1 MQPLKSEKPVGS
13 ALTSLGNV
21 TQCLGVSVF
30 WSWIHTWWQKLLHK
44 MFWDAH
50 NKISLLLLLLDWF
63 NFIFWRKTIRAKA
76 EYLRGINYDWV
87 SYAPRFTFVW
97 VISECLYR
105 QHPRKAKW
113 SFRITGDYQLQFIYR
128 CACENLAIWQST
140 RILFLSFIPITS
152 RESRA
157 SLAVHLHLSLITDRF
172 YNDLTTK
179 MKTKQKTTE
188 KHIGFPRTWMHIAPG
203 SVHGPFATLPRCLSV
218 LPLCID
224 GMLCVCTFIT
234 AYIAW

>member
-1 MQPLKSEKPVGS
+1 MQPLKSEKPIGS
-13 ALTSLGNV
+13 ALTSLCNV
-21 TQCLGVSVF
+21 TQHLGVSAF
-30 WSWIHTWWQKLLHK
+30 WSWIHSWWQKLLHK

-97 VISECLYR
+97 VISECLCR

-113 SFRITGDYQLQFIYR
+113 SFRITGEYQLQFIYR
-128 CACENLAIWQST
+128 RACEYLSIWQST
-140 RILFLSFIPITS
+140 MILFLRFIPITS

-157 SLAVHLHLSLITDRF
+157 SLAVHLHLSLDYWQILQWP
-172 YNDLTTK
+172 NNK
-179 MKTKQKTTE
+179 NENKTKNNRKT
-188 KHIGFPRTWMHIAPG
+188 HR
-203 SVHGPFATLPRCLSV
+203 LP
-218 LPLCID
+218 PH
-224 GMLCVCTFIT
+224 MN
-234 AYIAW
+234 A